1 MVELCR
7 CKIEQ
12 ECDKIIDNIAVP
24 FEPFKENVLVPQIKI
39 SASIIIKTLA
49 KDKYE
54 EIIKSYCKSKNIEMI
69 EEPNQA
75 VGAYLCRYIQH

>member
-12 ECDKIIDNIAVP
+12 ECDKIIDNLAMP
-24 FEPFKENVLVPQIKI
+24 FEPFKEHGVIPQIKI
-39 SASIIIKTLA
+39 SASDIIKTLA

-54 EIIKSYCKSKNIEMI
+54 EIIKSYCKSKNIEII
-69 EEPNQA
+69 EESNQA
-75 VGAYLCRYIQH
+75 VGRYIQH